1 MIEVRGEPPDGPA
14 ARALW
19 AEYIA
24 LVRDRLGEDFE
35 PTEEIFASERD
46 FGTWLVL
53 YDDGEPLGCG
63 GLRELE
69 PGIGEIKR
77 MFVTAAA
84 RRRGHGR
91 RLLGELEAAARA
103 EGQGRVRLYTTDVL
117 VEARALYAAEGYRLI
132 SSHREGDRVDHWL
145 EKALEPR

>member
-1 MIEVRGEPPDGPA
+1 MIEVRHEAPDGPA

-19 AEYIA
+19 AEYMA
-24 LVRDRLGEDFE
+24 LVRDRLGDDFE
-35 PTEEIFASERD
+35 PTEQIFASERD

-53 YDDGEPLGCG
+53 HVDGEAVACG

-84 RRRGHGR
+84 RRRGHGL

-103 EGQGRVRLYTTDVL
+103 EGHTRVRVYTTDVL
-117 VEARALYAAEGYRLI
+117 VEARKLYSTAGYRLI

-145 EKALEPR
+145 EKTL

>member
-1 MIEVRGEPPDGPA
+1 MIEVRPEAPDGPA

-19 AEYIA
+19 AEYMA
-24 LVRDRLGEDFE
+24 LVRDRLGDDFE
-35 PTEEIFASERD
+35 PTEEIFASDRD

-53 YDDGEPLGCG
+53 YEDGDAVGCG
-63 GLRELE
+63 GVRVLE
-69 PGIGEIKR
+69 PGVAEIKR

-91 RLLGELEAAARA
+91 RLLHDLERAAQA
-103 EGQGRVRLYTTDVL
+103 GGHHRVRLYTTDVL
-117 VEARALYAAEGYRLI
+117 VEARELYATAGYRLI
-132 SSHREGDRVDHWL
+132 SSHHEGDRVDHWL